1 MIDQLKRPAQ
11 LQGLDSKSAKVIAFA
26 GNSCTGK
33 STMARLLAPHVQA
46 QVFIEP
52 EEMRWSLVAQKWNE
66 YSPSAALLAMRNI
79 WIPMFIDAD
88 KLRKQGT
95 SSIIDTYFL
104 KIDGY
109 YIGKPHM
116 DWLVPSN
123 DPYIDPLKQIF
134 LIDQTHFPDAD
145 CVILF
150 DISFEDWQQFVKTR
164 HRQWDTEVNLA
175 KTYEPNKKYIAQATI
190 DHCKKNNIRLLH
202 FTQVFGDPH
211 AQAERLK
218 ELLIAEKI
226 I

>member
-1 MIDQLKRPAQ
+1 MIAS
-11 LQGLDSKSAKVIAFA
+11 SKSAKIIAFA

-46 QVFIEP
+46 QCFIEP

-95 SSIIDTYFL
+95 SSVIDTYFL

-109 YIGKPHM
+109 YIGKPDM
-116 DWLVPSN
+116 DWLVPSD

-134 LIDQTHFPDAD
+134 LIDQMHFPDAD

-150 DISFEDWQQFVKTR
+150 DISFDDWKQFVQSR
-164 HRQWDTEVNLA
+164 HRQWDADVELA
-175 KTYEPNKKYIAQATI
+175 KTYEPNKKYITEATVE
-190 DHCKKNNIRLLH
+190 HCKKFNIKLIH
-202 FTQVFGDPH
+202 FTQTFGDPKM
-211 AQAERLK
+211 QAERLK
-218 ELLIAEKI
+218 ELLIQEKI